1 MNDALIAAI
10 LSAVGGVLITAIVA
24 AIKAALNSRAVINE
38 SLRNLRLEKYP
49 EVWRATSH
57 LSRWPRPRLT
67 DHELQEFHTSLQSWY
82 YEKGGLYLSYSAR
95 DRYDEM
101 QQSLEAWLEGG
112 RRPAT
117 TPVPADV
124 YDRLLGVCSSLRTA
138 LTEDLETRRARSMIR
153 ALERTRNHRI
163 QAKKAATFIETLT
176 KKTKELPTAD

>member
-24 AIKAALNSRAVINE
+24 AIKAALTSRATINE

-49 EVWRATSH
+49 EVWQATSH
-57 LSRWPRPRLT
+57 LSPWPRRSLT

-82 YEKGGLYLSYSAR
+82 YEEGGPYLSYSAR

-117 TPVPADV
+117 TPVPDVV
-124 YDRLLGVCSSLRTA
+124 YDGLLGVCHSLRTA

-153 ALERTRNHRI
+153 ALKRSRKHRI
-163 QAKKAATFIETLT
+163 QARKAATCIDALT
-176 KKTKELPTAD
+176 KKTRELPTTD